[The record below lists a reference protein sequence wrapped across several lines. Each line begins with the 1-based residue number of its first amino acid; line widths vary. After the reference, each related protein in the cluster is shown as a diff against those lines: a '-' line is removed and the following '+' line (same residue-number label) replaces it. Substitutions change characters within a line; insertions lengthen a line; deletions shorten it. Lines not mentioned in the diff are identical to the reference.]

1 MPYGIE
7 EINSRIIS
15 NIAKNLLD
23 TNTSVKINDNTRRK
37 NLRMII
43 DSLELLKIRE
53 WDNPFFSET
62 NKRIGK
68 TIQLLKDLL
77 NMYQNYKKFLAKL
90 TDINDNI
97 LNTINQELMLI
108 IKKIE
113 KWLDYIKPKL
123 EEVAEG
129 NVHLK
134 DLKLHP
140 LKTRFYAKIKEFN
153 PDYTMIMKHPI
164 NERQA
169 ELQAKRSTEDLL
181 KIDRKDPVAGGRK
194 FRKED
199 DTAYPGSILVVTNGH
214 HRLYELYK
222 RYLQGKI
229 SGDTLVEFIIDEKL
243 NFK

>member
-1 MPYGIE
+1 MPYGID

-15 NIAKNLLD
+15 NIRENLLNK
-23 TNTSVKINDNTRRK
+23 NTSVKINDNTRRK
-37 NLRMII
+37 NIRMII
-43 DSLELLKIRE
+43 DSLELLRIRE
-53 WDNPFFSET
+53 WSNPFFSET

-77 NMYQNYKKFLAKL
+77 NIYQNYKKFSAKL
-90 TDINDNI
+90 AGIDDSI
-97 LNTINQELMLI
+97 LSILNQELMLI
-108 IKKIE
+108 IKNIE
-113 KWLDYIKPKL
+113 EWLGYIKPKL

-129 NVHLK
+129 NIHLK

-140 LKTRFYAKIKEFN
+140 LKTRFYAKVKEFN

-164 NERQA
+164 NEKQA

-181 KIDRKDPVAGGRK
+181 KMDKKDPVAGGRK

-199 DTAYPGSILVVTNGH
+199 DTVYQGSILIVTNGH
-214 HRLYELYK
+214 HRLCELYK

-229 SGDTLVEFIIDEKL
+229 SGNTLVEFMIDEKL